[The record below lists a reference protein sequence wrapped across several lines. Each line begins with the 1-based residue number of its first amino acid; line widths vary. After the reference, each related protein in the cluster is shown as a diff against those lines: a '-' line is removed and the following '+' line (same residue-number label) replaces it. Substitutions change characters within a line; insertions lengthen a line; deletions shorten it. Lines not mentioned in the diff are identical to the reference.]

1 MKKITFLIISLAFIY
16 QGCDKGFVIV
26 ERSESFSDNKHE
38 LKNANIYYFE
48 PAVTSY
54 YIRKEV
60 ENQFLKADDFKT
72 YIGQELSKAGRK
84 SGIKINLLD
93 SKTLQSDYSAHNE
106 ELLLLKKAIL
116 NATALQENAINSGR
130 RISGDYKQRKV
141 FVSTPRISAE
151 FSHLSKSFSPYFGMT
166 GVFAVDSEPE
176 SREAREFVS
185 RHKAIRYGQYY
196 YFYHMVINI
205 ETSEMVYREIKQ
217 VPCVISKKYLGPII
231 YDSYATLKQ
240 NLK

>member
-1 MKKITFLIISLAFIY
+1 MKKITLLIISLAFMF

-26 ERSESFSDNKHE
+26 ERSESFSNSKHE

-48 PAVTSY
+48 PSVTSY

-60 ENQFLKADDFKT
+60 ENQFLKADQFKT
-72 YIGQELSKAGRK
+72 YVGQELSKAGRK
-84 SGIKINLLD
+84 NGIKVNLLD
-93 SKTLQSDYSAHNE
+93 NRTLQNDYVSYNE

-130 RISGDYKQRKV
+130 KVSGDYKQRKV
-141 FVSTPRISAE
+141 FVANPRISAE
-151 FSHLSKSFSPYFGMT
+151 FSHLSKNFSPYFGMT
-166 GVFAVDSEPE
+166 GIFAVDSEPS

-196 YFYHMVINI
+196 YFYHMIVNI

-217 VPCVISKKYLGPII
+217 VPSTLSKKYLDPII